1 MRVLALSGKR
11 FSGKDTF
18 AAALVRHGLAI
29 GVEVVPHAFAA
40 ESKRLLVARQAELG
54 VAVDLERLTTDRSY
68 KEQWR
73 SKLTELTVAAIAADP
88 LVFCRA
94 VADRI
99 DRQTKPHVVPLVT
112 DVRLLLEVTHLR
124 ARFDLWLVRIARGE
138 EARARSGWLPD
149 PSADAHRGIFMVG
162 VLKGDSGARG
172 DISGPSR
179 NEGTRSTRVDS
190 SPRSHVQADAGM
202 QCGAV
207 RQGGLL
213 AGGRE

>member
-149 PSADAHRGIFMVG
+149 PSADAHRTETELDDPALWDERALNDGDLDALDVRAG
-162 VLKGDSGARG
+162 EVLRAWLARG
-172 DISGPSR
+172 D
-179 NEGTRSTRVDS
+179 
-190 SPRSHVQADAGM
+190 
-202 QCGAV
+202 
-207 RQGGLL
+207 
-213 AGGRE
+213 